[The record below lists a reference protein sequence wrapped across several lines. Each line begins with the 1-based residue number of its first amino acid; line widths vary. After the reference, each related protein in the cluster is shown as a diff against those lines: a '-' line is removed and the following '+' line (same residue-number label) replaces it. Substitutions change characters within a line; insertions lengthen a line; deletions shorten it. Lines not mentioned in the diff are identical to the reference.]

1 MPSTSR
7 RRRRRRGMIP
17 STRSIWTPRV
27 NIHTDLE
34 DPAEVPPGDPADV
47 RPVATSVVRRG
58 WGSSVFGI
66 VAEGHVRRRPSD
78 IVRVGLAAAV
88 VALAAF
94 GATDLT
100 RLEAAAFDVFASL
113 PSGLEP
119 VWEVLYLLTPIVAG
133 VLLVTA
139 LVARRH
145 GLLATQLVA
154 AGVAWAVGALLS
166 AVVDVPESLSD
177 AARALNGRTPHFPV
191 VLMAA
196 GAAGLWASRPYL
208 TRPARRLIET
218 AFWLQRAGGRRAARG
233 TSGCGDRQPR
243 ARLGRGRR
251 RPPVLR
257 LPGGDAV
264 HQTGGRL
271 AARPRRRPD
280 RPAPRPRTALG
291 WHQLHGGAERRA
303 GDRRRGPR
311 RDRRPPVR
319 PGLAIR
325 LVQGLRTDADV
336 DPRAPGRAPGLRAAA
351 RRPDPCPGARA
362 GRRRPGGLA

>member
-1 MPSTSR
+1 MACHADRTRTPEKRTRIGHAVSGCRWRAASR
-7 RRRRRRGMIP
+7 PAVELGVDHQIP
-17 STRSIWTPRV
+17 PRALGCAERPICSASQAGIWTPRV

-94 GATDLT
+94 GATDVT
-100 RLEAAAFDVFASL
+100 RIEAAVFDVFASL

-177 AARALNGRTPHFPV
+177 AARALHGHTPDFPV
-191 VLMAA
+191 VLLAA
-196 GAAGLWASRPYL
+196 GAAG
-208 TRPARRLIET
+208 
-218 AFWLQRAGGRRAARG
+218 
-233 TSGCGDRQPR
+233 CGP
-243 ARLGRGRR
+243 RGR
-251 RPPVLR
+251 
-257 LPGGDAV
+257 
-264 HQTGGRL
+264 T
-271 AARPRRRPD
+271 
-280 RPAPRPRTALG
+280 
-291 WHQLHGGAERRA
+291 
-303 GDRRRGPR
+303 
-311 RDRRPPVR
+311 
-319 PGLAIR
+319 
-325 LVQGLRTDADV
+325 
-336 DPRAPGRAPGLRAAA
+336 
-351 RRPDPCPGARA
+351 
-362 GRRRPGGLA
+362 